1 MIADPSTW
9 ARGLPPHGFWV
20 RSRGE
25 HVTIVGWS
33 GHLGWIGA
41 GMALLVLGLCGT
53 SLGLI
58 ARRSGLLFPTVT
70 AMLACLAGAYDDV
83 RAGRGGWHLL
93 LGLALCPPLVVL
105 WRWLAGAGAWAV
117 VLGCLPLAALIGLF
131 ADGYIVK
138 VSAHG
143 LRVTETALLIPTRVH
158 SFPLDCV
165 LEPYLT
171 LDSDEAEGVAVRDA
185 SRPDSEICLG
195 TGHSAHALRQA
206 LEQARARFAAP
217 PD

>member
-1 MIADPSTW
+1 MWHIRKPIAASNP
-9 ARGLPPHGFWV
+9 LPWV
-20 RSRGE
+20 RNKAKASGGCFYWASQP
-25 HVTIVGWS
+25 GW
-33 GHLGWIGA
+33 
-41 GMALLVLGLCGT
+41 
-53 SLGLI
+53 
-58 ARRSGLLFPTVT
+58 
-70 AMLACLAGAYDDV
+70 
-83 RAGRGGWHLL
+83 
-93 LGLALCPPLVVL
+93 

-117 VLGCLPLAALIGLF
+117 VLGCLPLAALIGLL

-143 LRVTETALLIPTRVH
+143 LRVTETALLIPTRIH
-158 SFPLDCV
+158 HFPLDCV

-206 LEQARARFAAP
+206 LEEARARFAPP

>member
-1 MIADPSTW
+1 MTADRYTW
-9 ARGLPPHGFWV
+9 AHGLPPHGFWV

-33 GHLGWIGA
+33 GHLGWVGA
-41 GMALLVLGLCGT
+41 GMALLVLGLGGT
-53 SLGLI
+53 PLGLI

-70 AMLACLAGAYDDV
+70 AMLACLAGAYDDL

-105 WRWLAGAGAWAV
+105 WRWLAGIGAWAV
-117 VLGCLPLAALIGLF
+117 VLGCLPLATLVGLL
-131 ADGYIVK
+131 ADGYIVR
-138 VSAHG
+138 VSAAG
-143 LRVTETALLIPTRVH
+143 LHVTETALLIPTRTH
-158 SFPLDCV
+158 QFPLDCV

-171 LDSDEAEGVAVRDA
+171 LDSDEPDGIAVRDA

-195 TGHSAHALRQA
+195 TARSAHALREA
-206 LEQARARFAAP
+206 LEMARARYAP
-217 PD
+217 R